1 MSMNIIILC
10 VVIGC
15 VAFTILAQNRLV
27 SLRNRLKNAFSQID
41 VQLKRRYDL
50 IPNLVETARAY
61 MVHERETLT
70 AVTNAR
76 NHAATAREAMKRQP
90 ENADNLQSLIAA
102 EMALNSSMGRFFA
115 VSENY
120 PELRSDVT
128 MLQVMEELSSTE
140 NRIAFARQH
149 YNDCVMGYNSYRE
162 QFPQSTLANAFGFRE
177 AAFFQLDTPE
187 ARKGVT
193 ISFR

>member
-1 MSMNIIILC
+1 VNIIILS

-15 VAFTILAQNRLV
+15 IAFIILAQNRLV
-27 SLRNRLKNAFSQID
+27 TLRNRLKNAFSQID

-61 MVHERETLT
+61 MEHERETLT
-70 AVTNAR
+70 AVTDAR
-76 NHAATAREAMKRQP
+76 NRAATARQMIRRQP
-90 ENADNLQSLIAA
+90 ENTGALQTLITA
-102 EMALNSSMGRFFA
+102 ETELNSSMGRFFA

-120 PELRSDVT
+120 PELRSDLT
-128 MLQVMEELSSTE
+128 MVQVIEELSSTE

-149 YNDCVMGYNSYRE
+149 FNDCVMSYNSYRE
-162 QFPQSTLANAFGFRE
+162 QFPQSLLANTFGFRE

-187 ARKGVT
+187 ARQGIT